1 MRKSKRGKKLLRGKV
16 SAILLP
22 HKNRTFCFLV
32 YTDLQDFDLSKERMI
47 DPVTK
52 TLRPLSYPYALFSPL
67 LANITKKAFICPGQG
82 DISVLCD
89 DITGISH
96 LLLVLCVLESVWPF
110 CIFRKGH
117 PWSDFQAERS
127 FVLYTQE
134 PSVLQEHQLLK
145 CLI

>member
-1 MRKSKRGKKLLRGKV
+1 MGKSKKGKKILTGKV

-47 DPVTK
+47 DSPTK
-52 TLRPLSYPYALFSPL
+52 TLTQLPYPYALFSPL
-67 LANITKKAFICPGQG
+67 FANITKKAFICSGQG
-82 DISVLCD
+82 DISLFCD

-96 LLLVLCVLESVWPF
+96 LLLVLCVLESAWPF
-110 CIFRKGH
+110 CIFRNGH

-134 PSVLQEHQLLK
+134 PSVLQERQFWK
-145 CLI
+145 CLF

>member
-1 MRKSKRGKKLLRGKV
+1 MGKRKKGKLLRGEV

-22 HKNRTFCFLV
+22 HKDRTFCYFLF
-32 YTDLQDFDLSKERMI
+32 YADLQDFDLSKEEI
-47 DPVTK
+47 IHPLSE
-52 TLRPLSYPYALFSPL
+52 TLTPLSYSYALFSPL
-67 LANITKKAFICPGQG
+67 FANITKKAFICPGQG
-82 DISVLCD
+82 DISVFCN

-96 LLLVLCVLESVWPF
+96 LLSVLCVLESVWPF

-117 PWSDFQAERS
+117 PWSDFRAERS